1 MHDIAFPQNNAFQ
14 DRKSNADTGSTC
26 TCTCTPLT
34 FICFPERLL
43 YFTTKKRPFVA
54 GVYMEKNKQTLFVI
68 IKKKYTSIA
77 QF

>member
-54 GVYMEKNKQTLFVI
+54 VSLYGKKQTNFVCD
-68 IKKKYTSIA
+68 Y
-77 QF
+77 